1 MNFAARRL
9 LVDTNERFVHT
20 TQHSTYPRLCKRRDG
35 SILTGFT
42 AFQYQYDGNGIPTSA
57 TRVLTVDRSIDN
69 AHTFQPL
76 GEITRSKG
84 DCDNLFLLELPELPE
99 RELEPERST
108 VLAAFRNHDL
118 DDEGKH
124 RFFRITVCQSRDGG
138 QHWEFLS
145 QAVEKPAPFG
155 LWEPFMR
162 ISQNGLEVQL
172 FFSNE
177 IAGDDQDTMV
187 VRSTDRGRTWT
198 EPECVTGEG
207 ERLRDG
213 MVGVAPVRACAH
225 PGSVPPLGGPGDE
238 HDVLVLVMETTRRGT
253 FSIEAVVSFDDGN
266 TFGHRQVVYAPFN
279 PGRNAGAPQVT
290 SFLDGSVAVVFMS
303 DEDLEGE
310 PRWPLGAKI
319 KAMHGR
325 LGVDGMF
332 AWGPVE
338 VVEHRPSSWPGIGSI
353 ADDAALAVYE
363 HAAVVRGRA
372 FTVAPEAH
380 VIELDEHDDDHHSI
394 RHILTNIF

>member
-1 MNFAARRL
+1 MNYAARRL

-20 TQHSTYPRLCKRRDG
+20 TQHSTYPRLCQRRDG
-35 SILTGFT
+35 SILAGFT
-42 AFQYQYDGNGIPTSA
+42 VFQHQDGDAGT
-57 TRVLTVDRSIDN
+57 TRVLTVDRSTDG
-69 AHTFQPL
+69 ARTFEPL

-99 RELEPERST
+99 GEVEPEQQST

-162 ISQNGLEVQL
+162 MSQNGLEVQL

-177 IAGDDQDTMV
+177 IAADDQDTMV
-187 VRSTDRGRTWT
+187 VRSADRGRTWT
-198 EPECVTGEG
+198 KPECVTGDG

-213 MVGVAPVRACAH
+213 MVGVAPVRAC
-225 PGSVPPLGGPGDE
+225 GE
-238 HDVLVLVMETTRRGT
+238 HDALVLVMETTRQGT

-266 TFGHRQVVYAPFN
+266 TFGYRQVVYAPSI

-290 SFLDGSVAVVFMS
+290 SFRDGSVAVVFMS
-303 DEDLEGE
+303 DEEREGE
-310 PRWPLGAKI
+310 PRWPQGAKI
-319 KAMHGR
+319 KAIHGR
-325 LGVDGMF
+325 LGVDGRF
-332 AWGPVE
+332 SWGPVE
-338 VVEHRPSSWPGIGSI
+338 VVEHRPSSWPGIGTM

-363 HAAVVRGRA
+363 HAAVVRGRV
-372 FTVAPEAH
+372 FKVAAEGAPSEWAQR
-380 VIELDEHDDDHHSI
+380 VGIHD
-394 RHILTNIF
+394 